1 MGSRA
6 EFRILAGS
14 AAFPV
19 CEAQTHA
26 ADRALCEDLG
36 KQGLGLGTCLYCIWM
51 LTDKDIM
58 CCSGKTD
65 TPLEKAPSLV
75 GILWEE

>member
-51 LTDKDIM
+51 LTDI
-58 CCSGKTD
+58 KTSCVD
-65 TPLEKAPSLV
+65 LERQAHPWKRHLA
-75 GILWEE
+75 W